1 MSYMTGKI
9 FSANANIA
17 SRDSVAPT
25 RYNRAEHISKFRD
38 VIVCKFI
45 IKGGAA
51 KYRRLSRLYGSLFCL
66 KP

>member
-9 FSANANIA
+9 FSVNANIA

-38 VIVCKFI
+38 VIVCKFF

-51 KYRRLSRLYGSLFCL
+51 KYRRLSRLYDSLFCL